1 MRDEC
6 ARSNHLH
13 TGRWA
18 SKGRASAEDES
29 LPAARPLPYTA
40 GCRARWFAL
49 PPRDRPQ
56 TGFAKGDGSKSP
68 PVNCP
73 LDPLPERRSGPPQGV
88 SPAWGTVPRF
98 FFNATATTE
107 IYTLSLHDAL
117 PI

>member
-40 GCRARWFAL
+40 ACRARWFAL

-68 PVNCP
+68 PGNCP
-73 LDPLPERRSGPPQGV
+73 LDPLPERRSGPPRGV
-88 SPAWGTVPRF
+88 SPARSEEHTSELQSQSNLVCRLLLEKKK
-98 FFNATATTE
+98 TIT
-107 IYTLSLHDAL
+107 
-117 PI
+117 